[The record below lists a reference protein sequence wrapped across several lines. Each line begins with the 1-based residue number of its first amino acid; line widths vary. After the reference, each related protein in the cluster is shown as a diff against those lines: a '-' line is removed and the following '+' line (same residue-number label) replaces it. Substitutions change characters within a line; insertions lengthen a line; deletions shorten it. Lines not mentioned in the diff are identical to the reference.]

1 MRRAVWKKWQNFII
15 KAFHDIPLKS
25 RLEYLKQQKL
35 TTKTPSHKVV
45 EKLLNPS
52 NEYSLDT
59 LNNYI
64 HGSQTHHTG
73 KRFLNG
79 FWDFLYPL
87 FEKIL
92 DIKTQ

>member
-1 MRRAVWKKWQNFII
+1 MQDFYNRTFNE
-15 KAFHDIPLKS
+15 IPLKS
-25 RLEYLKQQKL
+25 KLEYLKQHKL
-35 TTKTPSHKVV
+35 TAKTPSYKVV
-45 EKLLNPS
+45 EKLLNHT

-64 HGSQTHHTG
+64 HGNDTHHTG
-73 KRFLNG
+73 KRSING

-92 DIKTQ
+92 DIKIQ